1 MKIQFSKKYMYT
13 NLILGI
19 LWIALGLYF
28 VFISSSDWWGY
39 YLYLVVGILYFFV
52 FLTQIWRN
60 YTEIKDDRLIVYG
73 IPKKEIRFKD
83 LRQVK
88 YFAGDYIFVSDQKKI
103 KIPKQLIQKDQQ
115 SEFEAFFQELQ
126 KDID

>member
-39 YLYLVVGILYFFV
+39 YLYLVVGILYFF
-52 FLTQIWRN
+52 
-60 YTEIKDDRLIVYG
+60 RLFN
-73 IPKKEIRFKD
+73 PD
-83 LRQVK
+83 L
-88 YFAGDYIFVSDQKKI
+88 
-103 KIPKQLIQKDQQ
+103 
-115 SEFEAFFQELQ
+115 EELCGNQ
-126 KDID
+126 RR

>member
-1 MKIQFSKKYMYT
+1 M
-13 NLILGI
+13 
-19 LWIALGLYF
+19 
-28 VFISSSDWWGY
+28 
-39 YLYLVVGILYFFV
+39 
-52 FLTQIWRN
+52 
-60 YTEIKDDRLIVYG
+60 
-73 IPKKEIRFKD
+73 
-83 LRQVK
+83 K